1 MRCSPAVRPLA
12 LTAAHACMHA
22 CMHHTRSQALTAAQ
36 SGAAVLNHC
45 EVVSLLTS
53 GTPGE
58 AGYRI
63 TGARLKAR
71 PSINRRQLR
80 PALVRPPVGG
90 WAKRLQP
97 AATCFFVFL
106 GLGRSGE

>member
-1 MRCSPAVRPLA
+1 
-12 LTAAHACMHA
+12 
-22 CMHHTRSQALTAAQ
+22 MHHTRSQALTAAQ

-45 EVVSLLTS
+45 EVVSLLKS

-80 PALVRPPVGG
+80 PALVPPPVGG
-90 WAKRLQP
+90 LNGFSRPRL
-97 AATCFFVFL
+97 VFL
-106 GLGRSGE
+106 FSWGLAAAASEAITGKL

>member
-1 MRCSPAVRPLA
+1 VQSGRPAARSDRS
-12 LTAAHACMHA
+12 A

-71 PSINRRQLR
+71 PEHKPPSVTAR
-80 PALVRPPVGG
+80 PRAASRGWVG
-90 WAKRLQP
+90 
-97 AATCFFVFL
+97 
-106 GLGRSGE
+106 